1 MSIKPNIYYSSREE
15 MLRFIP
21 QNAKKILDVGCGEG
35 RFGHLLKSQRS
46 AEVWGIELDNSAA
59 EKADKI
65 LDKVIVGNIEDDN
78 LLLPEKYFDCIVF
91 NDILEHLR
99 CPWIVLIKVLSNI
112 KLDGYVV
119 ASIPNIRYYENMKR
133 LLLHKE
139 WEYTDMGI
147 MDKTHLRFFTEKSIR
162 NMFERCGYHIVTL
175 EGINGSTFSWKFG
188 LFNKLVFNSLDDMRY
203 IQFAC
208 VAQKKE

>member
-99 CPWIVLIKVLSNI
+99 YPWIVLKKVLRNI

-119 ASIPNIRYYENMKR
+119 ASIPNIRHYENMKR

-162 NMFERCGYHIVTL
+162 NMFERCGSHIVTL
-175 EGINGSTFSWKFG
+175 EGINGSTFSWKLG